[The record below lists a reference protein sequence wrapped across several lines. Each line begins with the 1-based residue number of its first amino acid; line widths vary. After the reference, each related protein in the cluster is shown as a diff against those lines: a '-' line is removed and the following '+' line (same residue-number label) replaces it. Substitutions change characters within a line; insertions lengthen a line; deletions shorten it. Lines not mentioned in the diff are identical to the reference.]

1 MMNMK
6 QNDRRP
12 AMPATIKRGTQI
24 VPLTSAMSVTFKMR
38 PAYGPLELKVN
49 SAAVVTN
56 AATGQVEYRWAAG
69 DTDTVGEFLA
79 EWEVL
84 WADGTTETFPT
95 IDYDRVIIHD
105 DLD

>member
-12 AMPATIKRGTQI
+12 AMPVTIKHGTVI
-24 VPLTSAMSVTFKMR
+24 VSLVEATSVQFKMR
-38 PAYGPLELKVN
+38 PSWGTDLKVD
-49 SAAVVTN
+49 APAEITN
-56 AATGQVEYRWAAG
+56 AADGEVEYRWAVG
-69 DTDTVGEFLA
+69 DTDTVGEFLV

-95 IDYDRVIIHD
+95 IDFDRVVIHD